1 MKTIK
6 RIKKTVKMGVVLS
19 IAAIALSVYSASS
32 ASALEAGPS
41 LDEDIMIE
49 LDDSIFDEE
58 LIPLF
63 GTDVDVEATGC
74 LPHFAGPEGID
85 FTITNNNDGP
95 KRYEVFVY
103 DGVVEI
109 EQTPEFTFPEEA
121 TGSDSEFIFPGES
134 HEFPRYI
141 GTLFAPESPTV
152 VRVQITESL
161 PVLLIDVEDDVIVEA
176 DVIFDEEIIV
186 CEYDAEQMLSEAA
199 EEYAAAAALAEA
211 EAAAA
216 AAQAQAEAAAQAQAE
231 AEAQATAEAE
241 ELEAELADAEEAAAE
256 AQAALDSMIE
266 AVSVDIES
274 DSQETPSSNESTE
287 TASQNQPLVDGEQA
301 IGDSLP
307 ENTDNSGL
315 PIAMIIVVTLIGLL
329 GLAAAGTAA
338 LNMNR

>member
-32 ASALEAGPS
+32 ASALEATPS

-49 LDDSIFDEE
+49 FDDFIFDEE

-63 GTDVDVEATGC
+63 GTDVDIEASGC
-74 LPHFAGPEGID
+74 LPHWMGPEGINI
-85 FTITNNNDGP
+85 TVTNNNDGP
-95 KRYEVFVY
+95 KHYEVFVY

-109 EQTPEFTFPEEA
+109 EQTPEFTFPEED
-121 TGSDSEFIFPGES
+121 TWSDSELLFSEDTF
-134 HEFPRYI
+134 EFQYR
-141 GTLFAPESPTV
+141 GTFDTPSAAVL
-152 VRVQITESL
+152 RVKITEGPL
-161 PVLLIDVEDDVIVEA
+161 VLLIDVEDDVIVEA

-199 EEYAAAAALAEA
+199 EEYEAAEALAEA

-216 AAQAQAEAAAQAQAE
+216 EAQAQAEAAAQAQAE

>member
-49 LDDSIFDEE
+49 FDDSIFDEE

-63 GTDVDVEATGC
+63 GTDVDIEASGC
-74 LPHFAGPEGID
+74 LPHWMGPEGINI
-85 FTITNNNDGP
+85 TVTNNNDGP
-95 KRYEVFVY
+95 KHYEVFVY

-109 EQTPEFTFPEEA
+109 EQTPEFTFPEED
-121 TGSDSEFIFPGES
+121 TWSDSELLFSEDTF
-134 HEFPRYI
+134 EFQYR
-141 GTLFAPESPTV
+141 GTFDTPSAAVL
-152 VRVQITESL
+152 RVKITEGPL
-161 PVLLIDVEDDVIVEA
+161 VLLIDVEDDVIVEA

-199 EEYAAAAALAEA
+199 EEYEAAEALAEA

-216 AAQAQAEAAAQAQAE
+216 QAQAQAEAAAQAQAE

-256 AQAALDSMIE
+256 AQAVLDSMIE

>member
-6 RIKKTVKMGVVLS
+6 RIKKIVKMGVVLS

-49 LDDSIFDEE
+49 FDDFIFDEE

-63 GTDVDVEATGC
+63 GTDVDIEASGC
-74 LPHFAGPEGID
+74 LPHWMGPEGINI
-85 FTITNNNDGP
+85 TVTNNNDGP
-95 KRYEVFVY
+95 KHYEVFVY

-109 EQTPEFTFPEEA
+109 EQTPEFTFPEED
-121 TGSDSEFIFPGES
+121 TWSDSELLFSEDTF
-134 HEFPRYI
+134 EFQYR
-141 GTLFAPESPTV
+141 GTFDTPSAAVL
-152 VRVQITESL
+152 RVKITEGPL
-161 PVLLIDVEDDVIVEA
+161 VLLIDVEDDVIVEA

-199 EEYAAAAALAEA
+199 EEYEAAEALAEA

-216 AAQAQAEAAAQAQAE
+216 EAQAQAEAAAQAQAE

>member
-49 LDDSIFDEE
+49 FDDSIFDEE

-63 GTDVDVEATGC
+63 GTDVDIEASGC
-74 LPHFAGPEGID
+74 LPHWMGPEGINI
-85 FTITNNNDGP
+85 TVTNNNDGP
-95 KRYEVFVY
+95 KHYEVFVY
-103 DGVVEI
+103 NGVVEI
-109 EQTPEFTFPEEA
+109 EETPEFTFPEED
-121 TGSDSEFIFPGES
+121 TWSDSELLFSEDTF
-134 HEFPRYI
+134 EFQYR
-141 GTLFAPESPTV
+141 GTFDTPSAAVL
-152 VRVQITESL
+152 RVKITEGPL
-161 PVLLIDVEDDVIVEA
+161 VLLIDVEDDVIVEA

-199 EEYAAAAALAEA
+199 EEYEAAEALAEA

-216 AAQAQAEAAAQAQAE
+216 EAQAQAEAAAQAQAE

-256 AQAALDSMIE
+256 AQAVLDSMIE

>member
-49 LDDSIFDEE
+49 FDDSIFDEE

-63 GTDVDVEATGC
+63 GTDVDIEASGC
-74 LPHFAGPEGID
+74 LPHWMGPEGINI
-85 FTITNNNDGP
+85 TVTNNNDGP
-95 KRYEVFVY
+95 KHYEVFVY

-109 EQTPEFTFPEEA
+109 EQTPEFTFPEED
-121 TGSDSEFIFPGES
+121 TWSDSELLFSEDTF
-134 HEFPRYI
+134 EFQYR
-141 GTLFAPESPTV
+141 GTFDTPSAAVL
-152 VRVQITESL
+152 RVKITEGPL
-161 PVLLIDVEDDVIVEA
+161 VLLIDVEDDVIVEA

-199 EEYAAAAALAEA
+199 EEYEAAEALAEA

-216 AAQAQAEAAAQAQAE
+216 EAQAQAEAAAQAQAE

>member
-1 MKTIK
+1 
-6 RIKKTVKMGVVLS
+6 MGVVLS

-49 LDDSIFDEE
+49 FDDFIFDEE

-63 GTDVDVEATGC
+63 GTDIDVEATGC

-85 FTITNNNDGP
+85 FTITNNNDGL
-95 KRYEVFVY
+95 KHYEIFVY

-121 TGSDSEFIFPGES
+121 TGSNSEFIFPGES

-199 EEYAAAAALAEA
+199 EEYEAAEALAEA

-216 AAQAQAEAAAQAQAE
+216 EAQAQAEAAAAAQAE

>member
-49 LDDSIFDEE
+49 FDDFIFDEE

-63 GTDVDVEATGC
+63 GTDVDIEASGC
-74 LPHFAGPEGID
+74 LPHWMGPEGINI
-85 FTITNNNDGP
+85 TVTNNNDGP
-95 KRYEVFVY
+95 KHYEVFVY

-109 EQTPEFTFPEEA
+109 EQTPEFTFPEED
-121 TGSDSEFIFPGES
+121 TWSDSELLFSEDTF
-134 HEFPRYI
+134 EFQYR
-141 GTLFAPESPTV
+141 GTFDTPSAAVL
-152 VRVQITESL
+152 RVKITEGPL
-161 PVLLIDVEDDVIVEA
+161 VLLIDVEDDVIVEA

-199 EEYAAAAALAEA
+199 EEYEAAEALAEA

-216 AAQAQAEAAAQAQAE
+216 EAQAQAEAAAQAQAE